1 MRPSH
6 PLFSLRRSL
15 PAKLALL
22 AALFVLVV
30 VTVRALSLD
39 RLAHVRSVSG
49 EVQNRWLDSVRLLGT
64 VNHQIATVRAEEA
77 GVVLRRDAS
86 AVSTGS
92 DDLQRTLNEITQ
104 NIERY
109 RSIPHDRDET
119 LAFDRFLKDWTDHG
133 QHAQAILALAQGG
146 QGDAATALFEREAH
160 SSFQAADD
168 GLRSLID
175 LTETKADA
183 ARKAAAEAIGRAQRF
198 VSDLILAMLVLF
210 IALTAYLWHSFSR
223 PLLDLAGFMRR
234 LASHDTSFS
243 IPFEG
248 RRDEI
253 GDVARS
259 LAVFRRN
266 TIELLESRKSLAT
279 QADILAGALEKER
292 ALAVEKR
299 NFITT
304 MSHEFRTPLTSIDG
318 NAQRLLAT
326 KDQATPSQ
334 IADRAHRIRAAVF
347 RMTSLVVSFTGAM
360 EIANGQIQ
368 SRTRRF
374 DLYRMLRDLRGYYRE
389 IDMGDILEEGIDD
402 MPQEI
407 TGDPELL
414 HYAFSNLLSN
424 AFKYSPEGGIVTLT
438 ARANGGYVEVTVE
451 DRGLGIPPDEIDR
464 VRERF
469 YRGSNVGSLP
479 GTGVGLHLVDQ
490 IVRQHGGSLGVDSEV
505 GRGTRMTVSLP
516 IDGPG
521 LSLLEGEFEADFVR
535 RGRRGDGEPSGGG
548 PERARLHG

>member
-1 MRPSH
+1 VAHERLA
-6 PLFSLRRSL
+6 PL
-15 PAKLALL
+15 LALL
-22 AALFVLVV
+22 AALFVLAVA
-30 VTVRALSLD
+30 TVRALSLD
-39 RLAHVRSVSG
+39 RLAHVRAVSG

-77 GVVLRRDAS
+77 GVVLHRDAS

-259 LAVFRRN
+259 LTVFRRN
-266 TIELLESRKSLAT
+266 TIELLESRKSLAR

-292 ALAVEKR
+292 ALAVERR

-368 SRTRRF
+368 PRTRRF